1 MKMTRFTKTAAAL
14 GLAAIL
20 AGCSATGTQGGR
32 TAIGTGA
39 GAAVGAG
46 LGALIGDSTKSA
58 VIGAGIGAVVG
69 GVAGYNW
76 SGIKEDV
83 QQSGATGLG
92 VDVTEMPDGSLR
104 VNIPSNVSFASGQS
118 QLNPALY
125 PVLDSVA
132 RALVQHPELR
142 AYAIGYTDSTGGA
155 ELNQN
160 LSVARAQ
167 AVTTYL
173 AQRGVNGSHLSAT
186 GRGPND
192 PIASNATPEGR
203 AMNRRVELYLY
214 APQQ

>member
-1 MKMTRFTKTAAAL
+1 MKMTNFTKTAAAL
-14 GLAAIL
+14 GMAVIL
-20 AGCSATGTQGGR
+20 AGCAAPTTQGGR
-32 TAIGTGA
+32 TAVGTGA

-46 LGALIGDSTKSA
+46 LGALIGDSSKSA
-58 VIGAGIGAVVG
+58 MIGAGIGALVG

-104 VNIPSNVSFASGQS
+104 VNIPSHVSFASGQS
-118 QLNPALY
+118 QLNPNLY

-155 ELNQN
+155 QLNQR
-160 LSVARAQ
+160 LSVERAQ
-167 AVTTYL
+167 AVTNYL
-173 AQRGVNGSHLSAT
+173 AQHGVNSSYLSAE
-186 GRGPND
+186 GRGPNN
-192 PIASNATPEGR
+192 PVASNDTAEGR

-214 APQQ
+214 APK